1 MKLNR
6 NVVWHGF
13 EAWKFQNA
21 CHCHGNRKN
30 TQFNTKVNNNLLRLR
45 NFKMATVAMEI
56 IFNISI
62 MFLHYSSFIPLV
74 LVLFVWGTFVTLCV
88 TVTNISSCL
97 WYTQSRTIYT
107 SLETNTLTIHHRYD
121 FKVWIMNTVPT

>member
-1 MKLNR
+1 MQTTFSKWSPLP
-6 NVVWHGF
+6 
-13 EAWKFQNA
+13 WKPQ
-21 CHCHGNRKN
+21 KN
-30 TQFNTKVNNNLLRLR
+30 TKNFKCSELDETFQKLCLTCVHIILRLR

-62 MFLHYSSFIPLV
+62 MFLHYSSFIRLV

-107 SLETNTLTIHHRYD
+107 SLETNTLTLHHRYD
-121 FKVWIMNTVPT
+121 FKV